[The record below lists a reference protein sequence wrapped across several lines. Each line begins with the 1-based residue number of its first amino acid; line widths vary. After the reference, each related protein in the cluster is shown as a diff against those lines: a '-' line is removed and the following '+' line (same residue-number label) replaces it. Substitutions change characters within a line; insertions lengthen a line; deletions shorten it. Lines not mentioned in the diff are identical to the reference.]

1 MRTPEEYLESIRDG
15 REIWFR
21 GERVTDVTTH
31 PELGVG
37 ARNIA
42 HTYEVEARPEWA
54 DIFWADEDGRRISR
68 FYKIPRT
75 SDDLLRRHEAIE
87 HLTREVRPGLAVI
100 SKEIGSD
107 ALFALL
113 ITSRDVDRKYG
124 THYFERVRRYYEYAR
139 DSELDL
145 AVAQTDVKGDR
156 SLRPAAQPNPDTY
169 VHIVER
175 RPDGIIVRG
184 AKIHTTDAVYA
195 HELIVLPTRAMT
207 ETDRDY
213 AVAFAIPVNTPGVR
227 LVASARG
234 FTGQTPFDNPVAHR
248 FRVVESVTIFDNVFV
263 PNDRVFLAGEWDFAG
278 DVAKTFVEFHRFTA
292 CAYKPPL
299 LEALAGLGALLAEY
313 NGIERVPHVRDKLAR
328 LIMYLATVRGMTRA
342 AALDCR
348 VRNDIAVPNPVLTN
362 AAKFYFADNYHTAV
376 KYVQDIA
383 GGLVVTGPAAEDFTH
398 PELKPVLDRYLS
410 GKAGISGEERLRAMN
425 LARDLVAS
433 DLGGYLEILAIHA
446 EGSLETQKLTV
457 LMDTDLAPL
466 KAYVRWLAGI
476 SPERPSGRPFTA

>member
-1 MRTPEEYLESIRDG
+1 MRTPAEYLESIRDG
-15 REIWFR
+15 REVWFR
-21 GERVTDVTTH
+21 GEKVDDVTAH
-31 PELGVG
+31 LELGVG
-37 ARNIA
+37 ARNVA
-42 HTYEVEARPEWA
+42 HTYEIEAQPEWA
-54 DIFWADEDGRRISR
+54 DIFWVEEDGRRISR

-75 SDDLLRRHEAIE
+75 PDDLLRRHEAIE
-87 HLTREVRPGLAVI
+87 HLTREARPTLALI

-113 ITSRDVDRKYG
+113 ITSRDVDEKYG
-124 THYFERVRRYYEYAR
+124 TTYSERVRRYYEDAR
-139 DSELDL
+139 DNELDL

-156 SLRPAAQPNPDTY
+156 SLRPADQPNPDAY
-169 VHIVER
+169 LHIVER
-175 RPDGIIVRG
+175 RPDGIVVRG
-184 AKIHTTDAVYA
+184 AKVHTTDAVYA
-195 HELIVLPTRAMT
+195 HEVVVLPTRAMT
-207 ETDRDY
+207 ERDRDY

-234 FTGQTPFDNPVAHR
+234 FTGQTPFDSPVAHR

-348 VRNDIAVPNPVLTN
+348 VRNGIAVPNPVLTN
-362 AAKFYFADNYHTAV
+362 AAKFYFADNYHAAV

-383 GGLVVTGPAAEDFTH
+383 GGLVVTGPGADDFSH
-398 PELKPVLDRYLS
+398 PELRPLLDHYLA

-457 LMDTDLAPL
+457 LTDTDLGPL
-466 KAYVRWLAGI
+466 KAYTRWLAGI
-476 SPERPSGRPFTA
+476 SAERPAGRPLIS

>member
-1 MRTPEEYLESIRDG
+1 MRTPAEYLESIRDG
-15 REIWFR
+15 REVWFR
-21 GERVTDVTTH
+21 GEKVDDVTAH
-31 PELGVG
+31 LELGVG
-37 ARNIA
+37 ARNVA
-42 HTYEVEARPEWA
+42 HTYEIEAQPEWA
-54 DIFWADEDGRRISR
+54 DIFWVEEDGRRISR

-75 SDDLLRRHEAIE
+75 PDDLLRRHEAIE
-87 HLTREVRPGLAVI
+87 HLTREARPTLALI

-113 ITSRDVDRKYG
+113 ITSRDVDEKYG
-124 THYFERVRRYYEYAR
+124 TTYSERVRRYYEDAR
-139 DSELDL
+139 DNELDL

-156 SLRPAAQPNPDTY
+156 SLRPADQPNPDAY
-169 VHIVER
+169 LHIVER
-175 RPDGIIVRG
+175 RPDGIVVRG
-184 AKIHTTDAVYA
+184 AKVHTTDAVYA
-195 HELIVLPTRAMT
+195 HEVVVLPTRAMT
-207 ETDRDY
+207 ERDRDY

-234 FTGQTPFDNPVAHR
+234 FTGQTPFDSPVAHR

-348 VRNDIAVPNPVLTN
+348 VRNGIAVPNPVLTN
-362 AAKFYFADNYHTAV
+362 AAKFYFADNYHAAV

-383 GGLVVTGPAAEDFTH
+383 GGLVVTGPGADDFSR
-398 PELKPVLDRYLS
+398 PELRPLLDHYLA

-457 LMDTDLAPL
+457 LTDTDLGPL
-466 KAYVRWLAGI
+466 KAYTRWLAGI
-476 SPERPSGRPFTA
+476 SAERPAGRPLIS

>member
-1 MRTPEEYLESIRDG
+1 MRTPDEYLASLRDG
-15 REIWFR
+15 REVWFR
-21 GERVTDVTTH
+21 GEKVGDVTAH

-42 HTYEVEARPEWA
+42 QTYEVEARPEWA
-54 DIFWADEDGRRISR
+54 DLFWVEEDGRRISR
-68 FYKIPRT
+68 FYKIPRN

-87 HLTREVRPGLAVI
+87 HLTREVRPSLAAI

-124 THYFERVRRYYEYAR
+124 TRYFERVRAYYEYAR
-139 DSELDL
+139 DNELDL

-156 SLRPAAQPNPDTY
+156 SLRPADQPNPDTY
-169 VHIVER
+169 LRIVER
-175 RPDGIIVRG
+175 RPDGLVVRG
-184 AKIHTTDAVYA
+184 AKVHTTDAVYA
-195 HELIVLPTRAMT
+195 HEIIVLPTRAMT
-207 ETDRDY
+207 ERDRDY
-213 AVAFAIPVNTPGVR
+213 AVAFAVPVNTPGVR
-227 LVASARG
+227 LVASTRG

-248 FRVVESVTIFDNVFV
+248 FRMVESVTIFDNVFV

-299 LEALAGLGALLAEY
+299 LEALVGLGALLAEY

-328 LIMYLATVRGMTRA
+328 LIMYLATVRSMTRA

-348 VRNDIAVPNPVLTN
+348 ARNDIAVPNPVVTN
-362 AAKFYFADNYHTAV
+362 AAKFYFADNYHAAV
-376 KYVQDIA
+376 KCVQDIA
-383 GGLVVTGPAAEDFTH
+383 GGLVVTGPAAEDFNH
-398 PELKPVLDRYLS
+398 PELKPLLDHYLA
-410 GKAGISGEERLRAMN
+410 GKAGVSGEERLRAIN

-433 DLGGYLEILAIHA
+433 DLGGYLEVLAIHA

-466 KAYVRWLAGI
+466 KAYARWLAGI
-476 SPERPSGRPFTA
+476 VTERPSGRPFVS